1 MSSPDVVIG
10 LDLGTTSVKAA
21 AFDLHG
27 KVLAQAHAPLQLDLG
42 ADHQATQDPE
52 AVAATAETT
61 LQRCMTHLAGQGR
74 VAAVGLSAAMHSLL
88 AIDAQDQVRLP
99 ALTWMDSRAQAA
111 AQALRTSAEGP
122 LLYAQTGTPLHA
134 MSPLAKLCWL
144 QSEDPPW
151 RKQVR
156 FVSLKEYL
164 WHRWFGVW
172 EIDAS
177 LASATGLY
185 DLRQNRWHPQALEK
199 AGISAEQLSTIVPTT
214 WIRPSPA
221 EGPLAQLGLP
231 AGTPLCIGASDGV
244 LANLGS
250 GVLEP
255 GTWQVTLGTSMAIRT
270 ATPSPTT
277 RFEAGTF
284 CYLLTP
290 GRYVVGAPSNSGGIV
305 LQWLADQLTDATAS
319 DRFETLFAAL
329 DHTPPG
335 ADGVLCL
342 PYLSGERA
350 PLWNEELSAGF
361 YGIRGNHRREHLL
374 RAGLEAIAYSA
385 RWIAA
390 ELDVTAPDLLA
401 VSGGGFRDARFR
413 TLFADIF
420 GATLHAYPS
429 VDASVLG
436 AAALTCYAI
445 GIWNALE
452 QVHGWLPEAVVTSPD
467 PAAHR
472 RYAVPYARFRA
483 LAQAAAKLQ

>member
-1 MSSPDVVIG
+1 MSSADVVMG

-27 KVLAQAHAPLQLDLG
+27 KVLAQAQAPLQLNLG
-42 ADHQATQDPE
+42 TDHRATQDPE
-52 AVAATAETT
+52 AVASAAETT
-61 LQRCMTHLAGQGR
+61 LQRCMAHLAGRGK
-74 VAAVGLSAAMHSLL
+74 VAAIGLSAAMHSLL
-88 AIDAQDQVRLP
+88 AIDEQGRIRLP
-99 ALTWMDSRAQAA
+99 ALTWMDSRAQDA
-111 AQALRTSAEGP
+111 AQALRTRAEAP
-122 LLYAQTGTPLHA
+122 WLYAQTGTPLHA

-144 QSEDPPW
+144 QSEHPPW
-151 RKQVR
+151 RRQVR

-185 DLRQNRWHPQALEK
+185 DLRQNRWLPQALEE
-199 AGISAEQLSTIVPTT
+199 ADIAVEQLSTIVPTT
-214 WIRPSPA
+214 WVRPSPA

-231 AGTPLCIGASDGV
+231 AGTPCCIGASDGV

-255 GTWQVTLGTSMAIRT
+255 GTWQLTIGTSMAIRT
-270 ATPSPTT
+270 TTPSPATH
-277 RFEAGTF
+277 FEAGTF

-305 LQWLADQLTDATAS
+305 LQWLADQLIDATAP
-319 DRFETLFAAL
+319 DRFEALFAAL
-329 DHTPPG
+329 TRTPPG

-350 PLWNEELSAGF
+350 PLWNEGLSAGF

-374 RAGLEAIAYSA
+374 RAGLEAIAYCA
-385 RWIAA
+385 RWIAE
-390 ELDVTAPDLLA
+390 ELDAPAPTLLA

-420 GATLHAYPS
+420 GATLQAYPS

-436 AAALTCYAI
+436 AAALACTAI
-445 GIWNALE
+445 GLWNALE
-452 QVHGWLPEAVVTSPD
+452 QVHDWLPEAVVTAPD
-467 PAAHR
+467 PGAHR
-472 RYAVPYARFRA
+472 RYALPYARFRA